1 MTTRAKIVTK
11 KTAKLVSKA
20 KPKSSSDTKSKSVDL
35 TIDSKKTIEKLE
47 NFLREKLESSGFEGY
62 IVGLSGGI
70 DSSLAATIAVG
81 AVGAERV
88 LALSM
93 PHGGA
98 VPESSDLIAKLKK
111 KLGLRVTEI
120 DITRM
125 ITAYFTNTK
134 TVNPVRLGNK
144 VSRERMSILFDQAFE
159 SRLLVL
165 GASNRT
171 EIALGYMTW
180 FGNTACSVNLLGQL
194 YKAQVRQ
201 LAEYLE
207 LPKEIIER
215 HPTADLWPGQTDEEE
230 LGLKYDDV
238 DGLLILIVD
247 QNVQSRAKLAEYG
260 FEDAT
265 IDRTL
270 ALANKY
276 YFKRRCPDNA
286 FLGLSELP
294 DTITLKK

>member
-1 MTTRAKIVTK
+1 M
-11 KTAKLVSKA
+11 
-20 KPKSSSDTKSKSVDL
+20 
-35 TIDSKKTIEKLE
+35 
-47 NFLREKLESSGFEGY
+47 
-62 IVGLSGGI
+62 
-70 DSSLAATIAVG
+70 
-81 AVGAERV
+81 
-88 LALSM
+88 
-93 PHGGA
+93 
-98 VPESSDLIAKLKK
+98 
-111 KLGLRVTEI
+111 
-120 DITRM
+120 
-125 ITAYFTNTK
+125 
-134 TVNPVRLGNK
+134 
-144 VSRERMSILFDQAFE
+144 
-159 SRLLVL
+159 
-165 GASNRT
+165 
-171 EIALGYMTW
+171 
-180 FGNTACSVNLLGQL
+180 
-194 YKAQVRQ
+194 RQ

-215 HPTADLWPGQTDEEE
+215 PPTADLWPGQTDEEE

-238 DGLLILIVD
+238 DGLLTLIVD